1 MKKTDLDIKGMHCAS
16 CAALI
21 NRSLSKADGVKEAN
35 VNYAT
40 GKALVVYDESKL
52 SDNDLIKIVQ
62 SKGYDALVS
71 EGKVDVEKKQE
82 EQHAEIKAFRDNFIL
97 GLVFAVPALIIGM
110 VLMPLGVMVPYAE
123 FILFLLATPVQFI
136 VGSDIYR
143 SFWVALRAKTAN
155 MDTLIAIGTS
165 AAYLYSVYAIFFN
178 PELGQY
184 FETSAIL
191 ITFVVLGRYLEAR
204 AKGKTGEAIKSLMQ
218 LSPKT
223 ATVIRNGKEL
233 KISVDD
239 VVLGDIIIVKPGEKV
254 PVDGIILSGE
264 SSIDE
269 SMITGESIPVEKTK
283 GASVIGG
290 TINKNGSFK
299 FKATKIGEN
308 TILSNIIK
316 LIGDAQGRKAPI
328 QRFADTISSYFVPI
342 VLVIALLTFITW
354 FFIAG
359 QGFQFALLTSV
370 AVLVIAC
377 PCALGL
383 ATPTSIIVGTGKGA
397 KEGILIKGADSL
409 EIAHKTK
416 YVIFDKTGTITN
428 GIPEVTDII
437 PIKKI
442 SESALLKIAA
452 SIESGSEHP
461 LADAIVRK
469 SKDRK
474 IKLSSVKSFKAIP
487 GYGITASLSGK
498 KYHFG
503 NQKLI
508 LKNNIKIDYTIK
520 TRIESL
526 EEQGK
531 TVMILADKKII
542 GLIAVADT
550 IKTNAPEAIKKLT
563 EMNVEVYMITGD
575 NERTA
580 NAIAKQVGIKSGN
593 VFAGVLP
600 ENKASYVKKLQQKN
614 SKNDSKNERKNVVMM
629 VGDGI
634 NDAPALAQADIGIA
648 MGSGTD
654 VAMETGNI
662 VLMRN
667 DLNDVPKAIKLSRMT
682 MNKIRQN
689 MFWALFYNVLGI
701 PIAAGVLY
709 PFTGWLLNPIIA
721 GGAMALSSVSVVSNS
736 LLLKSKKL

>member
-16 CAALI
+16 CSTLI
-21 NRSLSKADGVKEAN
+21 NRSLSKAEGVKEAN

-40 GKALVVYDESKL
+40 AKAFVLYDESKL
-52 SDNDLIKIVQ
+52 SDADLIKIVQ
-62 SKGYDALVS
+62 SKGYDAMIS
-71 EGKVDVEKKQE
+71 EGKVDVEKKE
-82 EQHAEIKAFRDNFIL
+82 KEQKEEIKKYRDNFIL
-97 GLVFAVPALIIGM
+97 GLVFAIPAFIIGM
-110 VLMPLGVMVPYAE
+110 VFMLLDIMIPYDGY
-123 FILFLLATPVQFI
+123 ILFLLATPVQFI

-143 SFWVALRAKTAN
+143 SFWVALKAKTAN
-155 MDTLIAIGTS
+155 MDTLIAIGTT
-165 AAYLYSVYAIFFN
+165 AAYVYSVYAIFFN
-178 PELGQY
+178 PVLGQY

-223 ATVIRNGKEL
+223 ATVLRNGKEL

-254 PVDGIILSGE
+254 PVDGVIIAGD

-269 SMITGESIPVEKTK
+269 SMITGESIPVEKNK
-283 GASVIGG
+283 GSTVIGG
-290 TINKNGSFK
+290 TINKHGSFK

-308 TILSNIIK
+308 TTLSNIIR

-328 QRFADTISSYFVPI
+328 QRFADTISAYFVPI
-342 VLVIALLTFITW
+342 VIVIAMLTFITW
-354 FFIAG
+354 FFIVG

-428 GIPEVTDII
+428 GTPEVTDII
-437 PIKKI
+437 PITKI
-442 SESALLKIAA
+442 SESALLKIVA

-469 SKDRK
+469 SKDNR
-474 IKLSSVKSFKAIP
+474 IKLSSVKSFKADP
-487 GYGITASLSGK
+487 GYGITASLSGT
-498 KYHFG
+498 KYYFG
-503 NQKLI
+503 NQKLM
-508 LKNNIKIDYTIK
+508 LKNKIKIDSAMK
-520 TRIESL
+520 TRVESL

-550 IKTNAPEAIKKLT
+550 IKSNASEAVAKLNR
-563 EMNVEVYMITGD
+563 MDVEVYMITGD

-580 NAIAKQVGIKSGN
+580 KAIAKQAGIKPEN
-593 VFAGVLP
+593 VFAEVLP
-600 ENKASYVKKLQQKN
+600 ENKAEYVKKLQLKG
-614 SKNDSKNERKNVVMM
+614 SKNERKNVVMM

-654 VAMETGNI
+654 VALETGNI

-667 DLNDVPKAIKLSRMT
+667 DLNDVSKSIRLSRMT

-689 MFWALFYNVLGI
+689 MFWALFYNILGI
-701 PIAAGVLY
+701 PIAAGLLY

-736 LLLKSKKL
+736 LLLKKKRL

>member
-16 CAALI
+16 CSTLI

-52 SDNDLIKIVQ
+52 KDDDLIKIVQ
-62 SKGYDALVS
+62 SKGYDAIVS
-71 EGKVDVEKKQE
+71 EGKVDVEKKAR
-82 EQHAEIKAFRDNFIL
+82 EQKDEIKKYRDNLIL
-97 GLVFAVPALIIGM
+97 GLVFAIPAFIIGM
-110 VLMPLGVMVPYAE
+110 VFMLFDIMIPNAE

-143 SFWVALRAKTAN
+143 SFWVALKAKTAN
-155 MDTLIAIGTS
+155 MDTLIAIGTT
-165 AAYLYSVYAIFFN
+165 AAYVFSVYAIFFN
-178 PELGQY
+178 PKLGQY

-223 ATVIRNGKEL
+223 ATVIRKGKEL

-239 VVLGDIIIVKPGEKV
+239 VVLGDIIIVRPGEKV
-254 PVDGIILSGE
+254 PVDGIILTGD

-269 SMITGESIPVEKTK
+269 SMITGESIPIEKTK
-283 GASVIGG
+283 GSTVIGG

-308 TILSNIIK
+308 TTLSNIIK

-328 QRFADTISSYFVPI
+328 QRFADTISAYFVPI
-342 VLVIALLTFITW
+342 VLVIALLTFVTW
-354 FFIAG
+354 FFIFG
-359 QGFQFALLTSV
+359 KDLQFALLTSV

-416 YVIFDKTGTITN
+416 YVIFDKTGTITH
-428 GIPEVTDII
+428 GTPEVTDIVSLS
-437 PIKKI
+437 KVSKD
-442 SESALLKIAA
+442 SLLKIVA

-469 SKDRK
+469 SKENR
-474 IKLSSVKSFKAIP
+474 IKLSTVKSFKAVP
-487 GYGITASLSGK
+487 GYGITATLAGK
-498 KYHFG
+498 KYYFG
-503 NQKLI
+503 NQKLM
-508 LKNNIKIDYTIK
+508 LNNKIRVDSSIKK
-520 TRIESL
+520 QMESL

-550 IKTNAPEAIKKLT
+550 IKVNAPDAVNNLT
-563 EMNVEVYMITGD
+563 AMGVEVYMITGD

-580 NAIAKQVGIKSGN
+580 KAIAKQAGISPSN
-593 VFAGVLP
+593 VFAEVLP
-600 ENKASYVKKLQQKN
+600 ENKAEYVKKLQE
-614 SKNDSKNERKNVVMM
+614 KNDGKLKNGKKNVVMM

-634 NDAPALAQADIGIA
+634 NDAPALAQSDIGIA

-689 MFWALFYNVLGI
+689 MFWALFYNVMGI

-736 LLLKSKKL
+736 LLLKRKRL